1 LGIST
6 EGRDK
11 NAATVTYSD
20 ELIGFARGNSKFL
33 PIVEKAFADFI
44 ASEKRTQVLPH
55 MPPDRRKF
63 VHDLA
68 AVYRMDT
75 QMVDQEP
82 HRSVQLL
89 RRVDTRVPT
98 PVLSAFI
105 ASIVS
110 PPSLGKL
117 ADFRALKGTAS
128 NSSSSPWRTNGTTP
142 SPKPLTSGGGSV
154 APTLTPSNQR
164 GWTAVVA
171 NPVRP
176 VAAPRP
182 MVSQAGTRAISQP
195 QAGPQSLFA
204 TGSSGSRTTS
214 PAAVTMVPISFPKD
228 PVPDSWEDDI

>member
-1 LGIST
+1 VYNQILILVDSFSFISS
-6 EGRDK
+6 G
-11 NAATVTYSD
+11 
-20 ELIGFARGNSKFL
+20 
-33 PIVEKAFADFI
+33 
-44 ASEKRTQVLPH
+44 KRTQVLPH

-68 AVYRMDT
+68 ALYRMDT

-89 RRVDTRVPT
+89 RRVDTRIPT

-105 ASIVS
+105 VSIAP

-117 ADFRALKGTAS
+117 ADFRALKGTAP
-128 NSSSSPWRTNGTTP
+128 NSSYSPWRTSGSPTP
-142 SPKPLTSGGGSV
+142 SPKPPTPGSGSV

-164 GWTAVVA
+164 GWTDVVA
-171 NPVRP
+171 NPVRS

-182 MVSQAGTRAISQP
+182 MVSQAGASAISQP
-195 QAGPQSLFA
+195 QAGPQRLLV

-214 PAAVTMVPISFPKD
+214 PAAVAMVPISVPKD
-228 PVPDSWEDDI
+228 PVPDNWEDDI